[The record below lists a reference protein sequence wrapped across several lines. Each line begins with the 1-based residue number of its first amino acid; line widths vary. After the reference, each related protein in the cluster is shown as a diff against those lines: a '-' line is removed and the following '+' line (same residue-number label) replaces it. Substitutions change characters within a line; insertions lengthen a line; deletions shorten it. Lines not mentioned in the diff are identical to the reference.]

1 MRIKFLLTAV
11 ITALLCTTAAAAPAS
26 PRPFTYVQPD
36 GSVIRLQKHGDEFF
50 HWNTLAGSNQV
61 MALGE
66 DGWWRPTTFDES
78 AWQAGQERRNAV
90 NDRRRRDGI
99 LKRIARPGQ
108 ASTRSKSREIHIP
121 VLLLEFPDRPFSVE
135 DPRNSFD
142 ALLNQPGYSAYGAI
156 GSVRDYY
163 IDNSNG
169 AFRPVFDVYGPVT
182 LPEKATTYVAK
193 GFSGSEVAFIHGA
206 QLLDDQIDFT
216 QYDADQDGEVDIV
229 FFFFAGFGGQ
239 DENHSSQT
247 HLWPNTGYYMGQETF
262 DGKDVDMV
270 GCTSELYASG
280 IPSIATFC
288 HEFAHALGLPDLYP
302 DAAHTGVNGEMYEF
316 SLMCSGN
323 YLNEGRHPPS
333 LTALER
339 IMLGWMSEEELLS
352 FPDGEVSFGS
362 ISGNV
367 AYRNDTDNEGEY
379 FLFEC
384 RDGSGWDASL
394 PKGMFVYHIDQS
406 ATVLSDQHTAGERW
420 EYGPASS
427 INNVSGHPCCYVVP
441 AGHQS
446 WDFYD
451 EPDRTKFV
459 FPGSLSVTSYSPMG
473 WGKFSTGLNL
483 SDIRYSDADRK
494 VHLVASLP
502 SSTVASLAEM
512 GFNAIEDPGNGQYAA
527 GTAFPLRLELA
538 PGSQPQSVS
547 WTFDGN
553 ALTGIDTLPLPAGAH
568 TLVAVLRFPDGTTET
583 LELTLEA
590 K

>member
-11 ITALLCTTAAAAPAS
+11 ITALLCTTSAAAPAS
-26 PRPFTYVQPD
+26 PKPFTYVQPD
-36 GSVIRLQKHGDEFF
+36 GTVIRLQKHGDEFF
-50 HWNTLAGSNQV
+50 HWTTLAGSNQV

-66 DGWWRPTTFDES
+66 DGWWRPTVFDES
-78 AWQAGQERRNAV
+78 AWQAGQERRMAA

-99 LKRIARPGQ
+99 LKRIARPGN
-108 ASTRSKSREIHIP
+108 ASTRSSFREIHIP
-121 VLLLEFPDRPFSVE
+121 VLLLEFPDRPFTVE
-135 DPRNSFD
+135 DPWNSFD
-142 ALLNQPGYSAYGAI
+142 ALLNQPGYSANGAI

-169 AFRPVFDVYGPVT
+169 AFQPVFDVYGPVT
-182 LPEKATTYVAK
+182 LPEKASYYASK
-193 GFSGSEVAFIHGA
+193 SYNGSEIAFTHGA
-206 QLLDDQIDFT
+206 RLLDDQIDFS
-216 QYDADQDGEVDIV
+216 QYDADQDGDVDIV
-229 FFFFAGFGGQ
+229 YFFYAGFGGQ
-239 DENHSSQT
+239 EADYSSQT
-247 HLWPNTGYYMGQETF
+247 HLWPNTGYYFGHETF
-262 DGKDVDMV
+262 DGKDVDLL

-280 IPSIATFC
+280 IPSIGTFC
-288 HEFAHALGLPDLYP
+288 HEFAHALGLPDFYP

-339 IMLGWMSEEELLS
+339 MMLGWMREDEILT

-367 AYRNDTDNEGEY
+367 AYRNDTDNKGEY
-379 FLFEC
+379 FIFEC
-384 RDGSGWDASL
+384 RDGSGWDAYL

-406 ATVLSDQHTAGERW
+406 ATVLSDHHTAGERW
-420 EYGPASS
+420 ENGPASS
-427 INNVSGHPCCYVVP
+427 INNVSGHPCCYIVP

-473 WGKFSTGLNL
+473 WGRFSTGLNL
-483 SDIRYSDADRK
+483 SDIRYSDADKK

-502 SSTVASLAEM
+502 SGTATSLAEM
-512 GFNAIEDPGNGQYAA
+512 GFNAIEDPGNGQYAT

-538 PGSQPQSVS
+538 PGSQPQSVF

-553 ALTGIDTLPLPAGAH
+553 ALTGIDTLPLPAGTH
-568 TLVAVLRFPDGTTET
+568 TLVAVLRFPDSTTET
-583 LELTLEA
+583 LELMLEA